1 MKRKN
6 LISLALACIFTV
18 LASSGTLLYLKQ
30 KSHPIEIAHTIFGLL
45 MIGFAVFHIL
55 NNWGSLKSYARERNS
70 GSWKKELAY
79 AGIGAAVVLG
89 LALTEVLEPV
99 AEFGRIFAPK
109 RQGGQQNLTFVQQKT
124 LENSTGRDATLIL
137 QRKSS
142 EMFSAIKVE
151 LADST
156 GKIINTLYV
165 DRKPTEE
172 DKEERR
178 SLPNAIVQTKIGT
191 AAPFRIIVSSEKG
204 KQEAV
209 VSSGA
214 AGVYSLSRSADS
226 PLERGLIELN

>member
-6 LISLALACIFTV
+6 LISLSLAFIFTV
-18 LASSGTLLYLKQ
+18 LACSGTLLYLKQ

-45 MIGFAVFHIL
+45 MIGFAIFHIS
-55 NNWGSLKSYARERNS
+55 NNWGSLKSYAKERTS
-70 GSWKKELAY
+70 GSWKKELAF
-79 AGIGAAVVLG
+79 AGIGAGVILI

-109 RQGGQQNLTFVQQKT
+109 KKGGQQNLTFAQQKT
-124 LENSTGRDATLIL
+124 LENGTGRDATLIL
-137 QRKSS
+137 QRKPS
-142 EMFSAIKVE
+142 EMFSPLKVE

-156 GKIINTLYV
+156 GRIISILYE

-172 DKEERR
+172 DIEEKR

-191 AAPFRIIVSSEKG
+191 AAPFRIIVSTEKG
-204 KQEAV
+204 KQESV

>member
-6 LISLALACIFTV
+6 LISLSLAFIFTV
-18 LASSGTLLYLKQ
+18 LACSGTLLYLKQ

-55 NNWGSLKSYARERNS
+55 NNWGSLKSYARERTS
-70 GSWKKELAY
+70 GSWKKELAF
-79 AGIGAAVVLG
+79 AGIGAGIILS

-109 RQGGQQNLTFVQQKT
+109 REGGEKNVSFVEKKT
-124 LENSTGRDATLIL
+124 LETENGREATLIL

-142 EMFSAIKVE
+142 DLFSPLKVE

-156 GKIINTLYV
+156 GKVISTLYE

-172 DKEERR
+172 DIEEKR
-178 SLPNAIVQTKIGT
+178 SLPNAIVRTKIGT

-204 KQEAV
+204 KQESV

>member
-6 LISLALACIFTV
+6 LISLSLACIFTV
-18 LASSGTLLYLKQ
+18 LGSSGLLLYLKQ

-45 MIGFAVFHIL
+45 MVGFAIFHIL

-70 GSWKKELAY
+70 GGWKKELAF
-79 AGIGAAVVLG
+79 AGIGAAVILG

-109 RQGGQQNLTFVQQKT
+109 REAGQQNLTFAQQKT
-124 LENSTGRDATLIL
+124 LENGTGRDATLIL

-142 EMFSAIKVE
+142 GMFSALKVE

-156 GKIINTLYV
+156 GRIISTLYE

-172 DKEERR
+172 DIEEKRI
-178 SLPNAIVQTKIGT
+178 LPNAIVQTKIGT
-191 AAPFRIIVSSEKG
+191 VSPFRIIVTYEKG
-204 KQEAV
+204 KQESM
-209 VSSGA
+209 VSSSE
-214 AGVYSLSRSADS
+214 AGIYRLTQSADS